1 MGERKILIIE
11 DEKPLAEALAYSL
24 GREGY
29 LVDIS
34 GDGETGLRRALEE
47 DFDLILLDL
56 MLPGLDGLEVCR
68 ELRKEK
74 DTPIIVITARDSD
87 VDKVVGLELGAD
99 DYITKPFNP
108 RELLARV
115 KAVLR
120 RTARG
125 RNDIER
131 EILKVGELLMDRAR
145 HEVWL
150 ADRQIPLSPIEFRLL
165 ESLME
170 RPGRALSRNYLISR
184 VWEGDFYGTPKVLD
198 VHIRKLREKLE
209 ENPSKPRW
217 IVTVR
222 GVGYR
227 LEAPGSGEQPYTG

>member
-1 MGERKILIIE
+1 MSERRILIIE
-11 DEKPLAEALAYSL
+11 DERPLAEALAYSL

-29 LVDIS
+29 LVEVA
-34 GDGETGLRRALEE
+34 GDGETGLSRSLEE

-68 ELRKEK
+68 ELRKVK
-74 DTPIIVITARDSD
+74 DTPVIVITARDSD
-87 VDKVVGLELGAD
+87 VDKVVGLEMGAD
-99 DYITKPFNP
+99 DYVTKPFNP

-120 RTARG
+120 RA
-125 RNDIER
+125 ER
-131 EILKVGELLMDRAR
+131 MQGEGDREVLRVGELVLDRAR

-150 ADRQIPLSPIEFRLL
+150 DRRKIELSPIEFRLL
-165 ESLME
+165 ECMME
-170 RPGRALSRNYLISR
+170 KPGKVLSRNYLINR

-198 VHIRKLREKLE
+198 VHIRKLRKKLE
-209 ENPSKPRW
+209 EDPSSPRW
-217 IVTVR
+217 VITVR

-227 LEAPGSGEQPYTG
+227 LEKPGSDG